1 MSNSYLDAVRQGKN
15 AWWRYLISILL
26 IGFCWLV
33 LGSIPFFVWWFWQ
46 SSNFLDGFVPA
57 ANDDQILQYLLL
69 SLSFC
74 FFLLGIFL
82 AVTLIHQRPLR
93 SLVRADTRINIGRIG
108 QGAALWLLLAIVPYG
123 LEALLD
129 PSHFELT
136 FEPSTWLVFLPL
148 ALIFTPI
155 QTTAEELFFRAYL
168 LQGMSLLTRNRWLLI
183 SVTSLIFGVLHLPN
197 PEVAA
202 SNGVVWI
209 ALNYLGFGVLM
220 AFLTLQ
226 DNSLELAI
234 GAHAVNNLFLA
245 LVIRDRVSVLDT
257 PAIVTRMVTPDARME
272 LVVFLLQAAVFYFVF
287 IGRRQRPAINSPPS
301 A

>member
-1 MSNSYLDAVRQGKN
+1 M
-15 AWWRYLISILL
+15 
-26 IGFCWLV
+26 
-33 LGSIPFFVWWFWQ
+33 
-46 SSNFLDGFVPA
+46 PA